1 MVSYA
6 FETGIETPV
15 SDPLMNQSNR
25 ASKVFSIASLTVMLL
40 TSSVQMAQAANVFT
54 VPALQTNP
62 SFAGYVVPDTKTE
75 AKKDVVKTLKVDIT
89 AYTSTPEECDGSPFI
104 TADGSVVRD
113 GIVATNILPIGTKIR
128 IPAYFG
134 DRVFEVHDRMNSRYS
149 YRVDIWMSDQKA
161 MRTWGL
167 KRNATIEVVEMGNGK
182 KNWDQWNGRSQ
193 DLARIGKNGP
203 DKIKDE
209 S

>member
-1 MVSYA
+1 
-6 FETGIETPV
+6 
-15 SDPLMNQSNR
+15 MNQSKY
-25 ASKVFSIASLTVMLL
+25 ASKWLSVLSLSTLLL
-40 TSSVQMAQAANVFT
+40 TTSVPSAQAGSIFPLSFLKTDKTVQNDKPTYT
-54 VPALQTNP
+54 VP
-62 SFAGYVVPDTKTE
+62 STKNVETG
-75 AKKDVVKTLKVDIT
+75 KGKDVVKTVKVDIT
-89 AYTSTPEECDGSPFI
+89 AYTSTVEECDGSPFI

-134 DRVFEVHDRMNSRYS
+134 DRVFEVHDRMNTRYS

-167 KRNATIEVVEMGNGK
+167 KRNVTIEVVEMGNGK
-182 KNWDQWNGRSQ
+182 KNWEQWNGRSQ
-193 DLARIGKNGP
+193 DLARIGKYGP
-203 DKIKDE
+203 DEIKTD

>member
-1 MVSYA
+1 
-6 FETGIETPV
+6 
-15 SDPLMNQSNR
+15 MNHYKQ
-25 ASKVFSIASLTVMLL
+25 ASKLFSVASLAVMVM
-40 TSSVQMAQAANVFT
+40 TSSVQTAQAAGAFNFPLFQTTNAVQNDKTSFDGYK
-54 VPALQTNP
+54 VP
-62 SFAGYVVPDTKTE
+62 GTKT
-75 AKKDVVKTLKVDIT
+75 AVKTLKVDIT
-89 AYTSTPEECDGSPFI
+89 AYTSTVEECDGSPFI

-134 DRVFEVHDRMNSRYS
+134 DRVFEVHDRMNSRYT

-161 MRTWGL
+161 MRRWGL

-182 KNWDQWNGRSQ
+182 KNWEQWNGRSA
-193 DLARIGKNGP
+193 DLARIGKYGP
-203 DKIKDE
+203 DELKSD